1 MYNLDKLTL
10 ITLAMSSVLYMS
22 ISLVQSQETPDI
34 ARGVPGLTHY
44 IVAVNDVSH
53 ALAETDCHPERCLYQ
68 KRNFKRGDL
77 VERLSV
83 LAENAIGLSDVT
95 TCIPAS
101 QTIGTCVTMEITII
115 FSCMYVYT
123 EVLKLGFILQCLVPI

>member
-1 MYNLDKLTL
+1 
-10 ITLAMSSVLYMS
+10 MS
-22 ISLVQSQETPDI
+22 ISLVQLQETPDI

-44 IVAVNDVSH
+44 VVAVNDVRH
-53 ALAETDCHPERCLYQ
+53 PVAETDCNSERCWYQ
-68 KRNFKRGDL
+68 KQNFQRGDL

-83 LAENAIGLSDVT
+83 VAVNAIGLSDET

-123 EVLKLGFILQCLVPI
+123 EVLKLEFILQCLAPI